1 MRHPIIALL
10 LFFLCL
16 IPVVSQDTTQPIF
29 NNHTWDIFI
38 ERDTGENNADT
49 LLFIDV
55 LTGETVSVETRGER
69 YTPVLRGVIFFD
81 WVENQVKL
89 VTPEG
94 VIQNHPFIIFSFGV
108 RHIDWVVSRD
118 RKSIAW
124 TLTRADENNT
134 LVTTTFLADI
144 DGSNI
149 RELLVDGPR
158 ESVRALPIA
167 FSQDNSKLYMDS
179 HPDGLSQFSPY
190 TQYAGLF
197 ALNLSSG
204 DISPLPGEP
213 SCFCGAGFGSRML
226 VRLSLNTNLDG
237 FDVNVYSVDGGEPRT
252 IPAITRRN
260 YTQAGDVL
268 LSRDGSFAVYALS
281 QVRGFGTAE
290 QIVRTVFIQVD
301 LLTLEQEIINNPI
314 TTFVHSVA
322 WTEDN
327 TAILFTSEQQNG
339 TWKINVADGQ
349 LVKVANASYIGRLQ
363 NLD

>member
-1 MRHPIIALL
+1 MKQLFAILFL
-10 LFFLCL
+10 LFWSL
-16 IPVVSQDTTQPIF
+16 IPVASQDTTQPTF
-29 NNHTWDIFI
+29 DNHTWDIFI
-38 ERDTGENNADT
+38 ERNTGDDMDT

-55 LTGETVSVETRGER
+55 LTGETVSVEASGER
-69 YTPVLRGVIFFD
+69 YTPLLRSVIFFD
-81 WVENQVKL
+81 WIEKQVKIA
-89 VTPEG
+89 TPDG
-94 VIQNHPFIIFSFGV
+94 VIQDHPFIIYSFGI
-108 RHIDWVVSRD
+108 RRIDWVVSHD

-124 TLTRADENNT
+124 TLTREVESKA
-134 LVTTTFLADI
+134 LITTTFIADI
-144 DGSNI
+144 EGSNI
-149 RELLVDGPR
+149 REILVDGPR
-158 ESVRALPIA
+158 ENVRALPIA
-167 FSQDNSKLYMDS
+167 FSEDNSTLYMDS

-197 ALNLSSG
+197 SLDLNSG

-213 SCFCGAGFGSRML
+213 SCFCGAGFGSGML
-226 VRLSLNTNLDG
+226 LRLLLNSNLDG

-252 IPAITRRN
+252 ISAITRRN

-268 LSRDGSFAVYALS
+268 LSDDGSYAVYALS

-327 TAILFTSEQQNG
+327 TAILFTSEQQSG
-339 TWKINVADGQ
+339 TWKINLEDGQ
-349 LVKVANASYIGRLQ
+349 LVKVANAAYIGRLH
-363 NLD
+363 NLE